1 MLRKYRFEKSL
12 YDLIKGLRSHKG
24 AEEDYIHPIHRSICP
39 RTETVEGLS
48 QLLDEYKVIHVR
60 GAPASGKTTLAKLLE
75 RYLRGRR
82 RVVYIPSWKTDNLS
96 ATRFLE
102 QENHKSGYT
111 HDRNLLLSGGTD
123 DIVFIIDDVQKTY
136 SGSGLWYSVIKS
148 RVGLHH
154 SPRFCLFSSYGHPLF
169 GSPSLLTILLV
180 LLQQLATVQHTRTYP

>member
-1 MLRKYRFEKSL
+1 MPMTCLELPQSESSESCSL
-12 YDLIKGLRSHKG
+12 VER
-24 AEEDYIHPIHRSICP
+24 PVHRSICP

-60 GAPASGKTTLAKLLE
+60 EPPASGKTALAKLLE

-82 RVVYIPSWKTDNLS
+82 IVYIPSWKTDNLS

-102 QENHKSGYT
+102 QEYRKSGYT

-123 DIVFIIDDVQKTY
+123 DIVFIIDDAQKAY

-148 RVGLHH
+148 RIGLHH
-154 SPRFCLFSSYGHPLF
+154 GPRFYIFSSYRHPLFSS
-169 GSPSLLTILLV
+169 PSYPEYIAPAILRLESG
-180 LLQQLATVQHTRTYP
+180 AKG